1 MLVVVVV
8 VAIPVQLRLLDW
20 AVVVAAALAAIAIV
34 NRQGF
39 TTLAVAGAAQG
50 MERLALG
57 LAAMAV
63 QA

>member
-1 MLVVVVV
+1 MLVAVVV

-20 AVVVAAALAAIAIV
+20 AVAAAVALVAIVIV

-39 TTLAVAGAAQG
+39 TTLAGAVAAQG

-57 LAAMAV
+57 LVATVAPA
-63 QA
+63 

>member
-1 MLVVVVV
+1 MLVAVVV
-8 VAIPVQLRLLDW
+8 VAIPVQLRLLVW
-20 AVVVAAALAAIAIV
+20 VVVGAAALAAIAIV

-39 TTLAVAGAAQG
+39 TTLAVAVAAQG

-57 LAAMAV
+57 LVATAA